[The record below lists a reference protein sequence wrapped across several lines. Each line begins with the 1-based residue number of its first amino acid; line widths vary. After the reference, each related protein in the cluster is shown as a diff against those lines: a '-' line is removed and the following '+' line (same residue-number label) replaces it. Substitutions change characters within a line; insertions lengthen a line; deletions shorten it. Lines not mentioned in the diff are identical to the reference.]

1 MGVKIKRRKLFEAD
15 APAQQP
21 ANGQQPAAQPANN
34 QQQQGQAAPA
44 FNGQEIINK
53 ITNLQVAAVQAL
65 QETYKKVTNDIPEL
79 SNAAKDTNSP
89 IAKEAK
95 EFMDAIT
102 GFANGKADPA
112 KPETITA
119 AMTSYGN
126 IAEKLKVL
134 IGKINE
140 SVKTEQG
147 AANNQ
152 QQQQTQTAQPVQGQA
167 PQQTAGVQ
175 TQAPANGQ
183 PAQGQQAPVNG
194 QQPAQGQP
202 GAASESVRP
211 EFGKT
216 LNEKIQVAEEAARPN
231 TFGLTLNQK
240 IRTANFKKMFDNMD
254 VN

>member
-21 ANGQQPAAQPANN
+21 ANGQQPVTQPANN
-34 QQQQGQAAPA
+34 QQQQQGQAAPA

-65 QETYKKVTNDIPEL
+65 QETYKKVANDIPEL
-79 SNAAKDTNSP
+79 GNAAKDNNSP

-95 EFMDAIT
+95 AFIDAIN

-126 IAEKLKVL
+126 IAEKLKALV
-134 IGKINE
+134 GKINE
-140 SVKTEQG
+140 TVKGQQE

-152 QQQQTQTAQPVQGQA
+152 QQQQTQTT
-167 PQQTAGVQ
+167 QT
-175 TQAPANGQ
+175 T
-183 PAQGQQAPVNG
+183 QGQQAQQTAQPTQTQQAPING
-194 QQPAQGQP
+194 QQPAQAQP

-216 LNEKIQVAEEAARPN
+216 LNEKIQAAEEAARPN

-254 VN
+254 IN

>member
-1 MGVKIKRRKLFEAD
+1 MGIKIKRRKLFEAD

-21 ANGQQPAAQPANN
+21 VNGQQPAAQPANN
-34 QQQQGQAAPA
+34 QQQQEQAAPV
-44 FNGQEIINK
+44 FNGQEIITK

-79 SNAAKDTNSP
+79 GNATKDNNSP

-102 GFANGKADPA
+102 GFTNGKADPA

-140 SVKTEQG
+140 TLKAQQNT
-147 AANNQ
+147 ANNQ
-152 QQQQTQTAQPVQGQA
+152 QQQAQTAQPAQGQQT
-167 PQQTAGVQ
+167 QQTAGIQ
-175 TQAPANGQ
+175 TQAPANGQQAPTNGQ
-183 PAQGQQAPVNG
+183 PAQGQQAPAN
-194 QQPAQGQP
+194 GQP

-216 LNEKIQVAEEAARPN
+216 LNEKIQAAEEAARPN

-254 VN
+254 IN

>member
-79 SNAAKDTNSP
+79 GNAAKDNNSP

-134 IGKINE
+134 MDKINE
-140 SVKTEQG
+140 TSKAQQDT
-147 AANNQ
+147 ANNQ

-183 PAQGQQAPVNG
+183 PAQGQAPATNG
-194 QQPAQGQP
+194 QPAATQ
-202 GAASESVRP
+202 ESARVP
-211 EFGKT
+211 FEKA
-216 LNEKIQVAEEAARPN
+216 LNEKIQAAEEAARPN

>member
-34 QQQQGQAAPA
+34 QQQQGQAAPV
-44 FNGQEIINK
+44 FNGQEIISK

-65 QETYKKVTNDIPEL
+65 QETYKKVSNDIPEL
-79 SNAAKDTNSP
+79 GNAAKDTNSP

-95 EFMDAIT
+95 EFIDAIT
-102 GFANGKADPA
+102 GFTNGKADPA
-112 KPETITA
+112 KPDTITA

-134 IGKINE
+134 IGKISE
-140 SVKTEQG
+140 SVKTEQS

-152 QQQQTQTAQPVQGQA
+152 QQQQAQTAQPVQGQA
-167 PQQTAGVQ
+167 PQQTTGVQ

-183 PAQGQQAPVNG
+183 PAQGQTPAANG
-194 QQPAQGQP
+194 QPAATQ
-202 GAASESVRP
+202 ESAIVP
-211 EFGKT
+211 FEKA
-216 LNEKIQVAEEAARPN
+216 LNEKIQAAEEAARPN

>member
-15 APAQQP
+15 APAQQT
-21 ANGQQPAAQPANN
+21 ANGQQTVAQPANN
-34 QQQQGQAAPA
+34 QQQQQGQAAPA

-65 QETYKKVTNDIPEL
+65 QETYKKVANDIPEL
-79 SNAAKDTNSP
+79 GNAAKDNNSP

-95 EFMDAIT
+95 EFIDAIN
-102 GFANGKADPA
+102 GFANGKADPT

-126 IAEKLKVL
+126 IAEKLKALV
-134 IGKINE
+134 GKITE
-140 SVKTEQG
+140 TVKGQQD

-152 QQQQTQTAQPVQGQA
+152 QQQQAQTTQTV
-167 PQQTAGVQ
+167 
-175 TQAPANGQ
+175 
-183 PAQGQQAPVNG
+183 QGQQAQTTQPTQTQQAPING
-194 QQPAQGQP
+194 QQPAQAQP

-216 LNEKIQVAEEAARPN
+216 LNEKIQAAEEAARPN

-254 VN
+254 IN

>member
-21 ANGQQPAAQPANN
+21 ANGQQPVAQPANN
-34 QQQQGQAAPA
+34 QQQQGQAAPT

-65 QETYKKVTNDIPEL
+65 QETYKKVANDIPEL
-79 SNAAKDTNSP
+79 GNAAKDNNSP

-95 EFMDAIT
+95 EFIDAIT
-102 GFANGKADPA
+102 GFTNGKADPT
-112 KPETITA
+112 KPDTITA

-126 IAEKLKVL
+126 IAEKLKGL

-140 SVKTEQG
+140 TANGQQNTT
-147 AANNQ
+147 NNQ
-152 QQQQTQTAQPVQGQA
+152 QQQQNQST
-167 PQQTAGVQ
+167 
-175 TQAPANGQ
+175 Q
-183 PAQGQQAPVNG
+183 PAQGQQTTGSQTQAQSQSQPANG
-194 QQPAQGQP
+194 QQTQQPAQGQPAQGQP
-202 GAASESVRP
+202 GATSEAARQ
-211 EFGKT
+211 EFGKA
-216 LNEKIQVAEEAARPN
+216 LNEKIQAAEEAARPN

-240 IRTANFKKMFDNMD
+240 IRTANFKKMFDSMD

>member
-15 APAQQP
+15 APVQQP
-21 ANGQQPAAQPANN
+21 VNGQPVANGQQPANN

-65 QETYKKVTNDIPEL
+65 QETYKKVSNDIPEL
-79 SNAAKDTNSP
+79 GNAAKDNNSP

-95 EFMDAIT
+95 EFIDAIT
-102 GFANGKADPA
+102 GFTNGKADPA
-112 KPETITA
+112 KPDTITA

-126 IAEKLKVL
+126 IAEKLKGL

-140 SVKTEQG
+140 TVKVQQD

-152 QQQQTQTAQPVQGQA
+152 QQQQAQTAQPAQGQQA
-167 PQQTAGVQ
+167 QQTAGIQ
-175 TQAPANGQ
+175 TPTNGQ
-183 PAQGQQAPVNG
+183 PAQGQQAPANG
-194 QQPAQGQP
+194 QPAQGQP

-216 LNEKIQVAEEAARPN
+216 LNEKIQAAEEAARPN

>member
-21 ANGQQPAAQPANN
+21 VNGQQPVAQPANN
-34 QQQQGQAAPA
+34 QQQQQGQAAPA

-65 QETYKKVTNDIPEL
+65 QETYKKVANDIPEL
-79 SNAAKDTNSP
+79 GNAAKDNNSP

-95 EFMDAIT
+95 EFIDAIN

-126 IAEKLKVL
+126 IAEKLKALV
-134 IGKINE
+134 GKINE
-140 SVKTEQG
+140 TVKGQQD

-152 QQQQTQTAQPVQGQA
+152 QQQQAQTTQTTQGQQAQQTAQPT
-167 PQQTAGVQ
+167 QT
-175 TQAPANGQ
+175 
-183 PAQGQQAPVNG
+183 QQAPING
-194 QQPAQGQP
+194 QQPAQAQP

-211 EFGKT
+211 EFGKA
-216 LNEKIQVAEEAARPN
+216 LNEKIQAAEEAARPN

-254 VN
+254 IN

>member
-21 ANGQQPAAQPANN
+21 ANGQQPVAQPANN
-34 QQQQGQAAPA
+34 QQQQQGQAAPA

-65 QETYKKVTNDIPEL
+65 QETYKKVANDIPEL
-79 SNAAKDTNSP
+79 GNAAKDNNSP

-95 EFMDAIT
+95 EFMDAIN

-134 IGKINE
+134 VGKISE
-140 SVKTEQG
+140 TAKGQQD

-152 QQQQTQTAQPVQGQA
+152 QQQQAQTAQPVQGQQT
-167 PQQTAGVQ
+167 QQTAQPTQ
-175 TQAPANGQ
+175 TQQAPANG
-183 PAQGQQAPVNG
+183 
-194 QQPAQGQP
+194 QPAQGQP

-211 EFGKT
+211 EFGKA
-216 LNEKIQVAEEAARPN
+216 LNEKIQAAEEAARPN

>member
-15 APAQQP
+15 APAQQT
-21 ANGQQPAAQPANN
+21 ANGQQTVAQPANN
-34 QQQQGQAAPA
+34 QQQQQGQAAPA

-65 QETYKKVTNDIPEL
+65 QETYKKVANDIPEL
-79 SNAAKDTNSP
+79 GNAAKDNNSP

-95 EFMDAIT
+95 EFIDAIN
-102 GFANGKADPA
+102 GFANGKADPT

-126 IAEKLKVL
+126 IAEKLKTLV
-134 IGKINE
+134 GKITE
-140 SVKTEQG
+140 TVKGQQD

-152 QQQQTQTAQPVQGQA
+152 QQQQTQTT
-167 PQQTAGVQ
+167 QTV
-175 TQAPANGQ
+175 
-183 PAQGQQAPVNG
+183 QGQQAQQTTQPTQTQQAPING
-194 QQPAQGQP
+194 QQPAQAQP

-216 LNEKIQVAEEAARPN
+216 LNEKIQAAEEAARPN

-254 VN
+254 IN

>member
-1 MGVKIKRRKLFEAD
+1 MGVKIKRKKLFEAD

-21 ANGQQPAAQPANN
+21 ANGQQPVTQPANN
-34 QQQQGQAAPA
+34 QQQQQGQAAPA

-65 QETYKKVTNDIPEL
+65 QETYKKVANDIPEL
-79 SNAAKDTNSP
+79 GNAAKDNNSP

-95 EFMDAIT
+95 EFIDAIN
-102 GFANGKADPA
+102 GFANGKADPT

-126 IAEKLKVL
+126 IAEKLKALV
-134 IGKINE
+134 GKITE
-140 SVKTEQG
+140 TVKGQQD

-152 QQQQTQTAQPVQGQA
+152 QQQQAQTTQPTQT
-167 PQQTAGVQ
+167 
-175 TQAPANGQ
+175 
-183 PAQGQQAPVNG
+183 QQAPING
-194 QQPAQGQP
+194 QQPAQAQP

-216 LNEKIQVAEEAARPN
+216 LNEKIQAAEEAARPN

-254 VN
+254 IN

>member
-21 ANGQQPAAQPANN
+21 ANGQQPVAQPANN
-34 QQQQGQAAPA
+34 QQQQQGQAAPA

-65 QETYKKVTNDIPEL
+65 QETYKKVANDIPEL
-79 SNAAKDTNSP
+79 GNAAKDNNSP

-95 EFMDAIT
+95 EFIDAIN
-102 GFANGKADPA
+102 GFANGKAYPA

-126 IAEKLKVL
+126 IAEKLKALV
-134 IGKINE
+134 GKINE
-140 SVKTEQG
+140 TVKGQQD

-152 QQQQTQTAQPVQGQA
+152 QQQQAQTTQTTQGQQAQQTAQPT
-167 PQQTAGVQ
+167 QT
-175 TQAPANGQ
+175 
-183 PAQGQQAPVNG
+183 QQAPING
-194 QQPAQGQP
+194 QQPAQAQP

-216 LNEKIQVAEEAARPN
+216 LNEKIQAAEEAARPN

-254 VN
+254 IN